1 MTKAKIYSSWLMALL
16 AVGLLIN
23 VIPAAS
29 AGPDLT
35 IIIRDEYGVPHI
47 YSGTQEG
54 VFYGFGY
61 AQAEDVLPSL
71 MLNYLTAKGTLSETF
86 GPFNLNCTFA
96 GYTNYESDYFV
107 KLLRIPQGAAERYEQ
122 IDSSMR
128 EVMIEPFAAGI
139 NAYINENYADLPSWI
154 TDNAPV
160 TGIDVAAMGGLTN
173 FVFSYGG
180 DGMGSNQWAVSPER
194 SATGN
199 AMYGGD
205 PHLPWDGILQWY
217 EVHLCGPGINVAGI
231 IFFGLPFI
239 GIGHNEYLAWSQ
251 TVNQPDLVDMW
262 IEMLNPSNDMQYLYD
277 GAPRD
282 IIVRFEM
289 IDEDMVPMLYTH
301 HGAVVEYNITIP
313 GLPGR
318 YAIAMNYS
326 ANGDVRGFLEFYLLD
341 TATNLDEFKDA
352 LAMLAV
358 PQFNF
363 MYADIYGNIF
373 YVWNAMCP
381 SRSPF
386 FDWSEPVPGWIS
398 ATEWGPMIIFEDL
411 PQVTNPDSGWLQ
423 NCNIPPWN
431 VTVDSGIEFGAYPSY
446 LTPLVTMGEYSRGQR
461 LTNILAEDESVRMN
475 EMKEI
480 GVDVYVLRAD
490 GVVPLLPRH
499 GKCTG
504 ELRQAIK
511 ILEKW
516 DRYAT
521 KDSVAMTI
529 FAYLMGNMGG
539 GKTPIEALED
549 AVDLMLGLYG
559 TIEVPWGAVHGVLRG
574 DTFFGLSGGP
584 GGWGILNPRD
594 GPNIGGVWYCGGG
607 SSFIMVVELEEGNV
621 KACTTLPYGESN
633 DPASPH
639 FDDQLAELYSQ
650 DKLKPAWFY
659 LTDVITHAESFK
671 ILTS

>member
-1 MTKAKIYSSWLMALL
+1 MIKAKIYSLGLMALL
-16 AVGLLIN
+16 AVGLLITA
-23 VIPAAS
+23 IPAAS
-29 AGPDLT
+29 ASPDLT
-35 IIIRDEYGVPHI
+35 MVIRDEYGIPHI
-47 YSGTQEG
+47 YSSTQEG

-61 AQAEDVLPSL
+61 AQAEDALPSL
-71 MLNYLTAKGTLSETF
+71 MLNLLTATGTLSDTF
-86 GPFNLNCTFA
+86 LPTDRNCTFA
-96 GYTNYESDYFV
+96 GYTNFDSDYLI
-107 KLLRIPQGAAERYEQ
+107 KLLRIPQGAAEKYEQ
-122 IDSSMR
+122 IDSLMR

-139 NAYINENYADLPSWI
+139 NAYIYENYADLPSWI

-160 TGIDVAAMGGLTN
+160 TGIDIAAMGGLTN

-180 DGMGSNQWAVSPER
+180 DGMGSNQWAVSPDR

-217 EVHLCGPGINVAGI
+217 EAHLCGPGINVAGI

-262 IEMLNPSNDMQYLYD
+262 IEMLNPFDPMQYLYD
-277 GAPRD
+277 GVPRN
-282 IIVRFEM
+282 ITVRPTM
-289 IDEDMVPMLYTH
+289 VNNAMVPMLYTH
-301 HGAVVEYNITIP
+301 HGAVVEYNLDE
-313 GLPGR
+313 G
-318 YAIAMNYS
+318 YAVTMNYS

-363 MYADIYGNIF
+363 MYADIYGDIF

-381 SRSPF
+381 RRSPF
-386 FDWSEPVPGWIS
+386 FDWSQPVPGWIS
-398 ATEWGPMIIFEDL
+398 ATEWGPLIPFEEL

-431 VTVDSGIEFGAYPSY
+431 VTVDSGIEYGAYPSY
-446 LTPLVTMGEYSRGQR
+446 LTPLLTMGEYSRGMR
-461 LTNILAEDESVRMN
+461 LTNILTKDKRVTFK

-480 GVDVYVLRAD
+480 AVDVYVLLAD
-490 GVVPLLPRH
+490 GVIPLLPSH
-499 GKCTG
+499 SSYSG
-504 ELRQAIK
+504 ELRSALR
-511 ILEKW
+511 ILKQW
-516 DRYAT
+516 DRFAT
-521 KDSVAMTI
+521 KESVAMTL
-529 FAYLMGNMGG
+529 FAYLMENMDEGE
-539 GKTPIEALED
+539 TPFQALED
-549 AVDLMLGLYG
+549 AVGLMMTLYG

-574 DTFFGLSGGP
+574 DTFVSLSGGP

-659 LTDVITHAESFK
+659 FTDIITHAESFK

>member
-29 AGPDLT
+29 ASPDLT

-86 GPFNLNCTFA
+86 GPFNRNCTFA
-96 GYTNYESDYFV
+96 DYTNYESDYLI
-107 KLLRIPQGAAERYEQ
+107 KLLRIPQGAEEKYGQ
-122 IDSSMR
+122 IDLSMR

-154 TDNAPV
+154 TDNTPV

-173 FVFSYGG
+173 FAFSYGG

-199 AMYGGD
+199 TMYGGD

-217 EVHLCGPGINVAGI
+217 EAHLCGPGINVAGI

-239 GIGHNEYLAWSQ
+239 GIGHNEYFAWSQ

-262 IEMLNPSNDMQYLYD
+262 IEMLDPADPMQYMYN

-282 IIVRFEM
+282 ITVRIES
-289 IDEDMVPMLYTH
+289 IGGTSVHMLYTH
-301 HGAVVEYNITIP
+301 HGAVVEYNATE
-313 GLPGR
+313 G
-318 YAIAMNYS
+318 YAVTMNYS
-326 ANGDVRGFLEFYLLD
+326 ANGDVRGFKEFYLLD

-386 FDWSEPVPGWIS
+386 FDWSQPVPGWIS
-398 ATEWGPMIIFEDL
+398 ATEWGPLIPFEDL

-499 GKCTG
+499 GKYTG

-584 GGWGILNPRD
+584 GGWGILNPRE

-633 DPASPH
+633 DPVSPH

-671 ILTS
+671 TLTS